1 MENAVEEMMT
11 IGKEKYKVIK
21 CELEQSKLKFF
32 PENPRVYSVLN
43 IGDEKP
49 SQEQIEEVM
58 CKDDRIKQLK
68 ESIKSNGGL
77 IEPIFVRDG
86 DMVVLEGNSRLAAYR
101 LLNKQDPIKWAKIK
115 VTLLPAD
122 IPDSA
127 VFTLLGQFHIIGRK
141 DWNPYEQ
148 AGYLYRTI
156 NDSNKTIEILAT
168 ELGITTSYIKKLID
182 VYEYMIEH
190 DDNHP
195 SKWSY
200 YEEMLKNRGIKKAFD
215 EVPGLEDKIV
225 SDIKNNNIR
234 MAIDIRKL
242 GDVSKVNDKLSRK
255 ILKDIA
261 MGEED
266 IYSGYDIVASSG
278 KMDNNFQ
285 FITNFRKKIQE
296 DSYADK
302 LLKDE
307 NLNNIEF
314 ELKKIDKLV
323 KNMLAK
329 IENNKNQ

>member
-1 MENAVEEMMT
+1 MNEVVEELMT
-11 IGKEKYKVIK
+11 IGKEKYKVKK

-43 IGDEKP
+43 IGNDKP

-58 CKDDRIKQLK
+58 CKDERIKQLK

-101 LLNKQDPIKWAKIK
+101 ILFKQNPIKWAKIK

-156 NDSNKTIEILAT
+156 NDSNKPAELLAT

-215 EVPGLEDKIV
+215 EVPGLEEKIV
-225 SDIKNNNIR
+225 SDIKNDNIR

-278 KMDNNFQ
+278 KMDNNYQ

-296 DSYADK
+296 DSFTDK

-323 KNMLAK
+323 KNMLNK
-329 IENNKNQ
+329 IESNKSK

>member
-1 MENAVEEMMT
+1 MENTVEEMMT

-58 CKDDRIKQLK
+58 CRDDRIKQLK

-101 LLNKQDPIKWAKIK
+101 LLNKQDPIRWAKIK

-156 NDSNKTIEILAT
+156 NDSNKPIEILAT

-285 FITNFRKKIQE
+285 FITNFRKRIQE
-296 DSYADK
+296 DSYTDK

-307 NLNNIEF
+307 NINNIEF

-323 KNMLAK
+323 KNMLTK
-329 IENNKNQ
+329 IEGNKKQ

>member
-1 MENAVEEMMT
+1 MEKSVEELMT
-11 IGKEKYKVIK
+11 IGKEKYKVKK

-49 SQEQIEEVM
+49 TQEQIEEVM

-101 LLNKQDPIKWAKIK
+101 LLFKQDPIKWAKIK

-127 VFTLLGQFHIIGRK
+127 IFTLLGQFHIIGRK

-156 NDSNKTIEILAT
+156 NDSNKSMELLAT

-215 EVPGLEDKIV
+215 EVPGLEEKIV
-225 SDIKNNNIR
+225 ADIKNNNIR

-296 DSYADK
+296 DSYVDK

-323 KNMLAK
+323 RYMLSK
-329 IENNKNQ
+329 IESEKNQ

>member
-32 PENPRVYSVLN
+32 PENPRVYSALN

-58 CKDDRIKQLK
+58 CNDDRIKQLK

-77 IEPIFVRDG
+77 LEPIYVRDG

-101 LLNKQDPIKWAKIK
+101 LLFKQDPIKWAKIK
-115 VTLLPAD
+115 VVLLPSD
-122 IPDSA
+122 ISESA
-127 VFTLLGQFHIIGRK
+127 IFSLLGTFHIIGKK

-156 NDSNKTIEILAT
+156 NNSNKTIEILAT
-168 ELGITTSYIKKLID
+168 ELGITTSYIKKLVD
-182 VYEYMIEH
+182 VYEYMIEK
-190 DDNHP
+190 DDDHP
-195 SKWSY
+195 NKWSY
-200 YEEMLKNRGIKKAFD
+200 YEEMLKNRGIKKAFE

-266 IYSGYDIVASSG
+266 IYSGYEIVASSG

-302 LLKDE
+302 LLKDD

-329 IENNKNQ
+329 IENSKNK

>member
-1 MENAVEEMMT
+1 
-11 IGKEKYKVIK
+11 
-21 CELEQSKLKFF
+21 
-32 PENPRVYSVLN
+32 
-43 IGDEKP
+43 
-49 SQEQIEEVM
+49 M
-58 CKDDRIKQLK
+58 CRDDRIKQLK

-101 LLNKQDPIKWAKIK
+101 LLNKQDPIRWAKIK

-156 NDSNKTIEILAT
+156 NDSNKPIEILAT

-285 FITNFRKKIQE
+285 FITNFRKRIQE
-296 DSYADK
+296 DSYTDK

-307 NLNNIEF
+307 NINNIEF

-323 KNMLAK
+323 KNMLTK
-329 IENNKNQ
+329 IEGNKKQ

>member
-1 MENAVEEMMT
+1 MDNSVEELMT

-49 SQEQIEEVM
+49 TQEQIEEIM
-58 CKDDRIKQLK
+58 CKDDRVKQLK

-77 IEPIFVRDG
+77 IEPVFVRNG

-101 LLNKQDPIKWAKIK
+101 LLYKQDPIKWAKIK
-115 VTLLPAD
+115 VILLPAD

-127 VFTLLGQFHIIGRK
+127 VFSLLGQFHIIGRK

-156 NDSNKTIEILAT
+156 NENNKSVELLAT
-168 ELGITTSYIKKLID
+168 ELGITTSSINKLID
-182 VYEYMIEH
+182 VYEYMIEKE
-190 DDNHP
+190 DNHP
-195 SKWSY
+195 NKWSY
-200 YEEMLKNRGIKKAFD
+200 YEELLKNRGIKKAFE
-215 EVPGLEDKIV
+215 EVPGLEEKII
-225 SDIKNNNIR
+225 DEIKNNNIR

-242 GDVSKVNDKLSRK
+242 GDISKVNDKLSRK

-278 KMDNNFQ
+278 KMDNNYQ

-296 DSYADK
+296 DTYVAK
-302 LLKDE
+302 LLNDE
-307 NLNNIEF
+307 NINNIEF
-314 ELKKIDKLV
+314 ELKKIEKIV
-323 KNMLAK
+323 KNMLSK
-329 IENNKNQ
+329 IESDKNK

>member
-77 IEPIFVRDG
+77 IEPIFVRNG

-156 NDSNKTIEILAT
+156 NDSNKPIEILAT

>member
-77 IEPIFVRDG
+77 IEPVFVRDG

-101 LLNKQDPIKWAKIK
+101 LLNKQDPIKWAKLK

-156 NDSNKTIEILAT
+156 NDSNKPIEILAT

>member
-1 MENAVEEMMT
+1 
-11 IGKEKYKVIK
+11 
-21 CELEQSKLKFF
+21 
-32 PENPRVYSVLN
+32 
-43 IGDEKP
+43 
-49 SQEQIEEVM
+49 M

-77 IEPIFVRDG
+77 IEPVFVRDG

-101 LLNKQDPIKWAKIK
+101 LLNKQDPIKWAKLK

-156 NDSNKTIEILAT
+156 NDSNKPIEILAT